1 MFYAPHVV
9 RMSSVL
15 GTRFEPLRYT
25 LDGSRLYS
33 NVYYR
38 CGITLHFLSQA
49 AWHKPSCR
57 LIRTYMTSLDGNVHD
72 GCRRPTPCRL
82 PAAAVSFEYCR
93 CVESEI
99 STI

>member
-1 MFYAPHVV
+1 MYNKRKLCLLVRSHLSARQKQETASAGNIRRQLGVNTVVQLLTIDRLARQVFYAPHIV

-38 CGITLHFLSQA
+38 
-49 AWHKPSCR
+49 
-57 LIRTYMTSLDGNVHD
+57 
-72 GCRRPTPCRL
+72 
-82 PAAAVSFEYCR
+82 
-93 CVESEI
+93 
-99 STI
+99 